1 MRKNII
7 HYLKAYN
14 ILQLLGWI
22 AALVF
27 SIFDFEV
34 FITTIFFLQV
44 IALIEILH
52 AYKKWNNASVL
63 LTSLQLLARIYILI
77 LIYSILLSNLFNPIH
92 EYFETIL
99 ITLLVVWCIAEII
112 RYSYYIIILYHKKI
126 SVIIWLRYNAFI
138 ILYPIG
144 VFLEFYIIYMAYKLN
159 SFLPVKIFLV
169 ISIIVYI
176 IYFPKLYRHL
186 LQQRKK
192 TLSKI

>member
-1 MRKNII
+1 MKKNIEY
-7 HYLKAYN
+7 YLKAYN

-22 AALVF
+22 VALVF
-27 SIFDFEV
+27 SIFDFET

-77 LIYSILLSNLFNPIH
+77 LIYSILLTNMFNPIH
-92 EYFETIL
+92 DYFETIL

-112 RYSYYIIILYHKKI
+112 RYSYYIIILYHKKF
-126 SVIIWLRYNAFI
+126 SVFIWLRYNAFI

-144 VFLEFYIIYMAYKLN
+144 VFLEFYIIYMAFKLN
-159 SFLPVKIFLV
+159 SFLPIKIFLV
-169 ISIIVYI
+169 ISTIVYI